1 MKLSDDARKAIHDWR
16 WGPYID
22 DPIERQEAVDA
33 MIRVVMDAFAQL
45 EAEVEGC
52 RKLAHEY
59 ITAYEKFAFEN
70 GIAEL
75 EAEVERLRGATEKL
89 TAEDVKLAAEYLAGD
104 GAFPYV
110 VDALRAYADALH

>member
-33 MIRVVMDAFAQL
+33 MIRVVMDAFEQL

-75 EAEVERLRGATEKL
+75 KAEIERLREHLDRLWT
-89 TAEDVKLAAEYLAGD
+89 YLRG
-104 GAFPYV
+104 FEPFRTWMEEQ
-110 VDALRAYADALH
+110 DALQESER

>member
-75 EAEVERLRGATEKL
+75 KAEIERLTLLCQRILNEAPSPAIWQIIQDIE
-89 TAEDVKLAAEYLAGD
+89 
-104 GAFPYV
+104 
-110 VDALRAYADALH
+110 DALQESEQEQDDE